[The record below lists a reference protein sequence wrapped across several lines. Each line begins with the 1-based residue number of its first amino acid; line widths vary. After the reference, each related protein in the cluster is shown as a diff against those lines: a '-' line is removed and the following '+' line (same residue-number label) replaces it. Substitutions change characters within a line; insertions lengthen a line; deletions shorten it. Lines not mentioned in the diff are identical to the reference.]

1 MSYNITIRN
10 CDTGETEY
18 LHGAESF
25 ALALVTGSASDDVYT
40 VHTRIGGSGILE
52 ADAGLIFG
60 LGDLHSAITGRDGIA
75 ETFAELEEVTGDG

>member
-1 MSYNITIRN
+1 MSYNITIRS

-25 ALALVTGSASDDVYT
+25 ALALVTGSASDVYT

-60 LGDLHSAITGRDGIA
+60 LGDIHSALTEHNGIA

>member
-1 MSYNITIRN
+1 MSYNINIRN
-10 CDTGETEY
+10 CDTGENEY

-40 VHTRIGGSGILE
+40 VHTRIGGSGVLE

-60 LGDLHSAITGRDGIA
+60 LGDIHSALTERDGIA
-75 ETFAELEEVTGDG
+75 ETFAELEEVPSHE